1 MSTANLFTYFRDRN
15 VGKDVLKPGIRIDLL
30 EVDGGTQRSL
40 IIGHRMARDI
50 RRRLI
55 VPVDFR
61 SEPEFGRGDDLAVR
75 GSFLVDAEG
84 KPRLTGFSE
93 EPGVCYVLVRLGLDP
108 NRSVMAELGDMQ
120 RASGKEEPIK
130 LARNYGSYTLNAG
143 PGTAKVLG
151 LGDDMTPA
159 EAEEIWSVM
168 GWKKGMRQPPFICK
182 LWRVHPKSGVLNLNI
197 DYKIGL
203 IVHEGVGEKGTLKT
217 DGAEGLRDEFDVLHE
232 ASRAA

>member
-40 IIGHRMARDI
+40 ILGHRLARDT

-61 SEPEFGRGDDLAVR
+61 NEPEFGRGDDLAVR

-84 KPRLTGFSE
+84 KPRLTAFSE
-93 EPGVCYVLVRLGLDP
+93 EPGVCYVLVRLGFDP
-108 NRSVMAELGDMQ
+108 NRSSMAEIGDMQ
-120 RASGKEEPIK
+120 RASGREEPIK
-130 LARNYGSYTLNAG
+130 LARQYGSYTLNAG
-143 PGTAKVLG
+143 LGTSKILE
-151 LGDDMTPA
+151 LSA
-159 EAEEIWSVM
+159 ESEEVWSIQ
-168 GWKKGMRQPPFICK
+168 GWRAGMKQPPFIWK

-197 DYKIGL
+197 DFQIGL
-203 IVHEGVGEKGTLKT
+203 VVHEGVSERGTLKL
-217 DGAEGLRDEFDVLHE
+217 DGAEGLRDTFDVLHE
-232 ASRAA
+232 ESRAA